1 MHNVI
6 FRTVSA
12 IYSLNSYMNTI
23 RIDIL
28 NPKAKKLLKNLEELN
43 LISIKKDEELS
54 FSELVDKLRN
64 KAEPKPSF
72 EEITKE
78 VEEVRAKRYAKKKGL

>member
-1 MHNVI
+1 
-6 FRTVSA
+6 
-12 IYSLNSYMNTI
+12 MNTI

-43 LISIKKDEELS
+43 LISIKKDEEVS

-64 KAEPKPSF
+64 KKGPKSTF

-78 VEEVRAKRYAKKKGL
+78 VEEVRAKRYAQKKG

>member
-1 MHNVI
+1 
-6 FRTVSA
+6 
-12 IYSLNSYMNTI
+12 MNTI

-43 LISIKKDEELS
+43 LISIKKDEELT
-54 FSELVDKLRN
+54 FSKLVDKLRN
-64 KAEPKPSF
+64 KKGPKPTF

-78 VEEVRAKRYAKKKGL
+78 VEEVRAKRYAQKKGL